1 MLCIYFPLFP
11 YLLLDYNLLTRSS
24 LFSLFLMSPTYCSL
38 FIFLCLS
45 FTFYIRFKF
54 VLFSSLCHFILASCF
69 FLLFLRP
76 LYLSLLSP
84 RFLFF
89 LYLCIAHSFRS
100 SCLSMSLF
108 PLHYFLLAP
117 ITTSLL
123 SFFLLFLHFEV
134 ARSHQSGF
142 RFSVPIPG
150 NIVSMPTTHVT
161 LQVTDNLL
169 SFPLPNSTSL
179 YK

>member
-1 MLCIYFPLFP
+1 MHLFP
-11 YLLLDYNLLTRSS
+11 FSLNYFLIIIYLLFRSS

-38 FIFLCLS
+38 FVFLCLS
-45 FTFYIRFKF
+45 FTFYIWFKF
-54 VLFSSLCHFILASCF
+54 VLFSSLCHFILALCF
-69 FLLFLRP
+69 FVLFLRP
-76 LYLSLLSP
+76 LYLSLPSP

-123 SFFLLFLHFEV
+123 LFFLLFFTLWG
-134 ARSHQSGF
+134 RSLS
-142 RFSVPIPG
+142 SVW
-150 NIVSMPTTHVT
+150 
-161 LQVTDNLL
+161 L
-169 SFPLPNSTSL
+169 SILRADTW
-179 YK
+179 